1 MKRGQS
7 LKIYLMDGDATGKW
21 SCVLSGKTTKA
32 FKIPRTYYKS
42 CADITELRGT
52 AVYLLFG
59 EDADTDRPVVY
70 VGETE
75 DAYKRL
81 DEHNKSE
88 EKDYWTEAVVF
99 VSQDNHFNKAHIK
112 YLESRFYEIAHEVD
126 RFTVM
131 NAKPPTKSTL
141 APEEVD
147 EMEDFIDNAKII
159 TIALGYKVFEKLRV
173 VPEEISESD
182 EKGSELLYIKTKNG
196 IDATGFLSPEGF
208 VVCKG
213 SIIKPSINAKSA
225 PKGAVKRREK
235 LMADGTIVDGEFVRD
250 TLFSSPT
257 AASDL
262 IMGNNTSGPREWKNK
277 QGTSLRDLEI

>member
-32 FKIPRTYYKS
+32 YKIPRTHYKT
-42 CADITELRGT
+42 CADIDDLRGT

-59 EDADTDRPVVY
+59 EDEDTDRPVVY

-81 DEHNKSE
+81 DEHSKSE
-88 EKDYWTEAVVF
+88 GKEYWTEAIVF

-112 YLESRFYEIAHEVD
+112 YLESRFYEIALDVD
-126 RFTVM
+126 RYTVM
-131 NAKPPTKSTL
+131 NAKPPTKSAL
-141 APEEVD
+141 APDEVD
-147 EMEDFIDNAKII
+147 EMEDFIDNARII
-159 TIALGYKVFEKLRV
+159 TIALGYKVFEHLRNT
-173 VPEEISESD
+173 SD
-182 EKGSELLYIKTKNG
+182 NNSDDVQNTELFYIKTKNG
-196 IDATGFLSPEGF
+196 IDATGFVSPEGF

-213 SIIKPSINAKSA
+213 SVIRSSMAKSV
-225 PKGAVKRREK
+225 PKGAAKRREK
-235 LMADGTIVDGEFVRD
+235 LISDGTIVDNTFVRD

-257 AASDL
+257 SASDL
-262 IMGNNTSGPREWKNK
+262 IMGNNTSGPREWKNNK
-277 QGTSLRDLEI
+277 GISLRDIDI

>member
-32 FKIPRTYYKS
+32 FKVPRTHYKS
-42 CADITELRGT
+42 CVDIAELRGT

-59 EDADTDRPVVY
+59 EDVDTDRPVVY

-88 EKDYWTEAVVF
+88 EKDYWTEAIVF

-112 YLESRFYEIAHEVD
+112 YLESRFYEIALEVD
-126 RFTVM
+126 RYTVM
-131 NAKPPTKSTL
+131 NVKPPTKSTL
-141 APEEVD
+141 APDEVD

-159 TIALGYKVFEKLRV
+159 TIALGYKVFEPLRGLNESISDDEV
-173 VPEEISESD
+173 HPEM
-182 EKGSELLYIKTKNG
+182 LYIKTKNG
-196 IDATGFLSPEGF
+196 INASGFVSPEGF

-213 SIIKPSINAKSA
+213 SIVKSSIHAKSA
-225 PKGAVKRREK
+225 PKGAIKRREK
-235 LMADGTIVDGEFVRD
+235 LIADGTIVDDTFVRD

-257 AASDL
+257 SASDL
-262 IMGNNTSGPREWKNK
+262 IMGNNTSGPREWKNDK
-277 QGTSLRDLEI
+277 GISLRDLDI

>member
-32 FKIPRTYYKS
+32 YKIPRTHYKS
-42 CADITELRGT
+42 CVDITELRGT

-59 EDADTDRPVVY
+59 EDVDTDRPVVY

-81 DEHNKSE
+81 DEHNKNE
-88 EKDYWTEAVVF
+88 GKDYWTEAIVF

-112 YLESRFYEIAHEVD
+112 YLESRFYEIALDVD
-126 RFTVM
+126 RYTVM
-131 NAKPPTKSTL
+131 NVKPPTKSTL

-147 EMEDFIDNAKII
+147 EMEDFIDNARII
-159 TIALGYKVFEKLRV
+159 TIALGYKVFEPLRGL
-173 VPEEISESD
+173 PESIAND
-182 EKGSELLYIKTKNG
+182 EAHPEMLYIKTKNG
-196 IDATGFLSPEGF
+196 INASGFISSEGF

-213 SIIKPSINAKSA
+213 SVVKSSINAKSA
-225 PKGAVKRREK
+225 PKGAIKRREK
-235 LMADGTIVDGEFVRD
+235 LIADGTIVDDTFVRD

-262 IMGNNTSGPREWKNK
+262 IMGNNTSGPREWKNDR
-277 QGTSLRDLEI
+277 GISLRDLDI

>member
-32 FKIPRTYYKS
+32 FKIPRTHYKS
-42 CADITELRGT
+42 CADIDELRGT

-88 EKDYWTEAVVF
+88 GKEYWTEAIVF

-112 YLESRFYEIAHEVD
+112 YLESRFYEIALEVD
-126 RFTVM
+126 RYTVM
-131 NAKPPTKSTL
+131 NAKPPTKSNL
-141 APEEVD
+141 APDEVD
-147 EMEDFIDNAKII
+147 EMEDFIDNVRII
-159 TIALGYKVFEKLRV
+159 TIALGYKVFEHLRS
-173 VPEEISESD
+173 ISDNNSD
-182 EKGSELLYIKTKNG
+182 GEQNTELFYLKTKN
-196 IDATGFLSPEGF
+196 ISLVTDVFLE
-208 VVCKG
+208 
-213 SIIKPSINAKSA
+213 
-225 PKGAVKRREK
+225 E
-235 LMADGTIVDGEFVRD
+235 
-250 TLFSSPT
+250 
-257 AASDL
+257 
-262 IMGNNTSGPREWKNK
+262 
-277 QGTSLRDLEI
+277 SLSHF